1 MSLPLFVRPDDL
13 ARGVDANCLS
23 AVEGERIVKGGVRI
37 DWHDTCSSV
46 IVSLAKG

>member
-1 MSLPLFVRPDDL
+1 
-13 ARGVDANCLS
+13 LS
-23 AVEGERIVKGGVRI
+23 AGKGERIVERGVRI